1 MASIQND
8 VESIKKFRGE
18 LLDTVDDL
26 QEQLKRTDAAIE
38 EVAANWGDSQ
48 FVKFKD
54 GFEQDK
60 EVINPLCKDIEDFE
74 SDVLLPLENILR
86 RYLNL

>member
-8 VESIKKFRGE
+8 VESVKKFRGE

-38 EVAANWGDSQ
+38 EVAASWGDSQ

-74 SDVLLPLENILR
+74 SDVLLPLEKILR
-86 RYLNL
+86 KYLDL

>member
-1 MASIQND
+1 MAAIDND
-8 VESIKKFRGE
+8 VDSVKKFRGE

-60 EVINPLCKDIEDFE
+60 EVINPLCKDIKKFE
-74 SDVLLPLENILR
+74 SEVLLPLENILR
-86 RYLNL
+86 RYLDL